1 MINFGRLNLKGLICV
16 NFVGKRVVDWRLG
29 KDGAALQHI
38 YVDNGLTNAP
48 VNFTLLSSVIL
59 GFSGIA

>member
-1 MINFGRLNLKGLICV
+1 MSISSVNALLIEV
-16 NFVGKRVVDWRLG
+16 G